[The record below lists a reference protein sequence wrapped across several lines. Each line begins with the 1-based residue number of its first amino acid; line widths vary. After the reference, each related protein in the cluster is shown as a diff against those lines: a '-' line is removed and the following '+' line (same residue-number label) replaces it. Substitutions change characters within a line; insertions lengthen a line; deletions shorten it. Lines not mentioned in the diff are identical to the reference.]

1 MMKLWNKDVG
11 LDELNNSFMVALLN
25 SDENISVEHV
35 KLSG

>member
-1 MMKLWNKDVG
+1 MRELWNKDMG

-25 SDENISVEHV
+25 SDENISIERI

>member
-25 SDENISVEHV
+25 RDENI
-35 KLSG
+35 